1 MSNERNGRIMLEL
14 NNKNA
19 IVTGASR
26 GIGKAIALKLASLGA
41 NVAVVY
47 AGNADKAAETVS
59 EIEVLGVKAK
69 AYCCDISS
77 FDASKELITSVI
89 EEFGGVDILVNNA
102 GIVKDCLVLSMKEE
116 DFDRVIDVN
125 LKGAFNMIKNVYQHM
140 MKKRRG
146 RIINLSSVVGLN
158 GNAGQANY
166 AAAKAGIIGMT
177 KSVAKELAAR
187 GVTVNAVAPGFIDT
201 DMTASLSEKTKEAIL
216 GSIPAKK
223 MGSPED
229 IANAVAFLSSD
240 EAAYIT
246 GEVIKVDGGMAM

>member
-1 MSNERNGRIMLEL
+1 MFEL
-14 NNKNA
+14 TNKTA

-26 GIGKAIALKLASLGA
+26 GIGKAVALKLAALGA

-47 AGNADKAAETVS
+47 AGNAEKANETVA
-59 EIEVLGVKAK
+59 EIETLGVKAK
-69 AYCCDISS
+69 AYCCDVSS
-77 FDASKELITSVI
+77 FNSAKELIAAVI
-89 EEFGGVDILVNNA
+89 EEFGGIDILVNNA

-125 LKGAFNMIKNVYQHM
+125 LKGTFNMIKNVYQHM

-166 AAAKAGIIGMT
+166 AAAKAGIIGIT

-201 DMTASLSEKTKEAIL
+201 DMTATLSDKSKEAIM
-216 GSIPAKK
+216 SAIPARK

-229 IANAVAFLSSD
+229 IANTVAFLASD

-246 GEVIKVDGGMAM
+246 GEVIRVDGGMAM

>member
-1 MSNERNGRIMLEL
+1 MFEL
-14 NNKNA
+14 TNKNA

-26 GIGKAIALKLASLGA
+26 GIGKAVALKLSALGA

-47 AGNADKAAETVS
+47 AGNAEKANETVA
-59 EIEVLGVKAK
+59 EIESLGVKSK

-77 FDASKELITSVI
+77 FDSAKELIASVI

-125 LKGAFNMIKNVYQHM
+125 LKGTFNMIKNVYQHM

-187 GVTVNAVAPGFIDT
+187 GVTVNAIAPGFIGT
-201 DMTASLSEKTKEAIL
+201 DMTAALSDKNKEAIMA
-216 GSIPAKK
+216 SIPAKK
-223 MGSPED
+223 MGTPDD
-229 IANAVAFLSSD
+229 IANTVAFLASD
-240 EAAYIT
+240 EASYIT

>member
-1 MSNERNGRIMLEL
+1 MFEL
-14 NNKNA
+14 TNKNA

-26 GIGKAIALKLASLGA
+26 GIGKAVALKLAALGA

-47 AGNADKAAETVS
+47 AGNAEKANETVA
-59 EIEVLGVKAK
+59 EIEALGVKAK
-69 AYCCDISS
+69 AYCCDVSR
-77 FDASKELITSVI
+77 FDSAKELIASVI

-125 LKGAFNMIKNVYQHM
+125 LKGTFNMIKNVYQHM

-187 GVTVNAVAPGFIDT
+187 GVTVNAIAPGFIGT
-201 DMTASLSEKTKEAIL
+201 DMTAALSDKNKEAIMA
-216 GSIPAKK
+216 SIPAKK
-223 MGSPED
+223 MGTPDD
-229 IANAVAFLSSD
+229 IANAVAFLASD

>member
-1 MSNERNGRIMLEL
+1 MFEL
-14 NNKNA
+14 TNKNA

-26 GIGKAIALKLASLGA
+26 GIGKAVALKLAALGA

-47 AGNADKAAETVS
+47 AGNAEKANETVA
-59 EIEVLGVKAK
+59 EIESLGVKAK

-77 FDASKELITSVI
+77 FDSAKELIASVI

-102 GIVKDCLVLSMKEE
+102 GIV
-116 DFDRVIDVN
+116 
-125 LKGAFNMIKNVYQHM
+125 KNVYQHM

-187 GVTVNAVAPGFIDT
+187 GVTVNAIAPGFIGT
-201 DMTASLSEKTKEAIL
+201 DMTAALSDKNKEAIMA
-216 GSIPAKK
+216 SIPAKK
-223 MGSPED
+223 MGTPDD
-229 IANAVAFLSSD
+229 IANTVAFLASD

>member
-1 MSNERNGRIMLEL
+1 MLDL
-14 NNKNA
+14 SNKNA

-26 GIGKAIALKLASLGA
+26 GIGKAVAVKLASLGA
-41 NVAVVY
+41 NIAVVY
-47 AGNADKAAETVS
+47 AGNAEKAAETVS
-59 EIEVLGVKAK
+59 EIEALGVKAK
-69 AYCCDISS
+69 AYCCDVSS
-77 FDASKELITSVI
+77 FDAAKELVAAVI
-89 EEFGGVDILVNNA
+89 EDFGGVDILVNNA

-116 DFDRVIDVN
+116 DFDKVINVN
-125 LKGAFNMIKNVYQHM
+125 LKGTFNMIKNVYQHM

-187 GVTVNAVAPGFIDT
+187 GVTVNAIAPGFIDT
-201 DMTASLSEKTKEAIL
+201 DMTSALSDKSKEAIL
-216 GSIPAKK
+216 GAIPVKK
-223 MGSPED
+223 MGNPND
-229 IANAVAFLSSD
+229 IANAVAFLASD

-246 GEVIKVDGGMAM
+246 GEVLRVDGGMAM

>member
-1 MSNERNGRIMLEL
+1 MFEL
-14 NNKNA
+14 TNKNA

-26 GIGKAIALKLASLGA
+26 GIGKAVALKLAALGA

-47 AGNADKAAETVS
+47 AGNAEKAAETVA
-59 EIEVLGVKAK
+59 EIEALGVKAK
-69 AYCCDISS
+69 AYCCDVSS
-77 FDASKELITSVI
+77 FDSAKELIASVI

-116 DFDRVIDVN
+116 DFNRVIDVN
-125 LKGAFNMIKNVYQHM
+125 LKGTFNMIKNVYQHM

-187 GVTVNAVAPGFIDT
+187 GVTVNAVAPGFIGT
-201 DMTASLSEKTKEAIL
+201 DMTAALSDKNKEAIMA
-216 GSIPAKK
+216 SIPAKK
-223 MGSPED
+223 MGTPED
-229 IANAVAFLSSD
+229 IANTVAFLASD

>member
-1 MSNERNGRIMLEL
+1 MFEL
-14 NNKNA
+14 TNKNA

-26 GIGKAIALKLASLGA
+26 GIGKAVALKLAALGA

-47 AGNADKAAETVS
+47 AGNAEKANETVA
-59 EIEVLGVKAK
+59 EIKALGVKAK
-69 AYCCDISS
+69 AYCCDVSG
-77 FDASKELITSVI
+77 FDSAKELIASVI

-125 LKGAFNMIKNVYQHM
+125 LKGTFNMIKNVYQHM
-140 MKKRRG
+140 MKKRHG

-187 GVTVNAVAPGFIDT
+187 GVTVNAVAPGFINT
-201 DMTASLSEKTKEAIL
+201 DMTAALSDKNKEAIMA
-216 GSIPAKK
+216 SIPAKK
-223 MGSPED
+223 MGTPED
-229 IANAVAFLSSD
+229 IANAVAFLASD
-240 EAAYIT
+240 EAGYIT

>member
-1 MSNERNGRIMLEL
+1 MFEL
-14 NNKNA
+14 TNKNA

-26 GIGKAIALKLASLGA
+26 GIGKAVALKLAALGA

-47 AGNADKAAETVS
+47 AGNAEKANETVA
-59 EIEVLGVKAK
+59 EIESLGVKVK

-77 FDASKELITSVI
+77 FDSAKELIASVI

-125 LKGAFNMIKNVYQHM
+125 LKGTFNMIKNVYQHM

-187 GVTVNAVAPGFIDT
+187 GVTVNAIAPGFIGT
-201 DMTASLSEKTKEAIL
+201 DMTAALSDKNKEAIMA
-216 GSIPAKK
+216 SIPAKK
-223 MGSPED
+223 MGTPDD
-229 IANAVAFLSSD
+229 IANTVAFLASD
-240 EAAYIT
+240 EASYIT